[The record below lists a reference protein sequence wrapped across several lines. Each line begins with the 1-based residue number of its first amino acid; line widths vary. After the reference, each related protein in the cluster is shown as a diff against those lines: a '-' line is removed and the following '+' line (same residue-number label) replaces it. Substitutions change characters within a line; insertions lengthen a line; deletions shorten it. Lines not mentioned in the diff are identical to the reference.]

1 MSDENRVNEAEA
13 NTEEQPVAETPTGED
28 APVLEES
35 PEEGS
40 AQAVADTDGDS
51 EDAAVAEAEVE
62 AVAETEAEAVTEA
75 ETEAAAESEVEA
87 AAETEVEATTETEVE
102 ATTETEVEAVAETE
116 AEAATEPEVEAVAEA
131 EAEAATEPEVEAV
144 AETEAEAAT
153 EPEVEAVAETE
164 AEAAAEAVAEVASVE
179 ADTDSGQE
187 EQQARTLNR
196 VEGPAIFNRAKQG
209 NQRRNPRHV
218 GNDVRIDEIDYKNIQ
233 VLSRFVDNYGRIHN
247 RRKTRVTAK
256 LQRKVTRAIK
266 RARHLAL
273 MPYTGEHIRITGR
286 RG

>member
-1 MSDENRVNEAEA
+1 MPDENRMSEAEA
-13 NTEEQPVAETPTGED
+13 KSEEQPVAETPTGED
-28 APVLEES
+28 APVLEGSPDES
-35 PEEGS
+35 V

-51 EDAAVAEAEVE
+51 EVE
-62 AVAETEAEAVTEA
+62 AVAEP
-75 ETEAAAESEVEA
+75 ES
-87 AAETEVEATTETEVE
+87 
-102 ATTETEVEAVAETE
+102 
-116 AEAATEPEVEAVAEA
+116 EAATETAAVAEPA
-131 EAEAATEPEVEAV
+131 AV
-144 AETEAEAAT
+144 ASAGPDA
-153 EPEVEAVAETE
+153 
-164 AEAAAEAVAEVASVE
+164 
-179 ADTDSGQE
+179 DSGRGEQE
-187 EQQARTLNR
+187 TPTFNR
-196 VEGPAIFNRAKQG
+196 VEGPAIFNRARQG

-256 LQRKVTRAIK
+256 MQRKVTRAIK

>member
-1 MSDENRVNEAEA
+1 MSDENRVNETEA
-13 NTEEQPVAETPTGED
+13 NSEEQPVSETSTGEN

-35 PEEGS
+35 PEES
-40 AQAVADTDGDS
+40 AAQAVADADGDS
-51 EDAAVAEAEVE
+51 
-62 AVAETEAEAVTEA
+62 
-75 ETEAAAESEVEA
+75 
-87 AAETEVEATTETEVE
+87 
-102 ATTETEVEAVAETE
+102 
-116 AEAATEPEVEAVAEA
+116 
-131 EAEAATEPEVEAV
+131 
-144 AETEAEAAT
+144 
-153 EPEVEAVAETE
+153 E
-164 AEAAAEAVAEVASVE
+164 AEAAAEAAAEPEVEPVAEPEAEAATETAAAAEPAAVAS
-179 ADTDSGQE
+179 AGPDADSGRGEQE
-187 EQQARTLNR
+187 TPTFNR
-196 VEGPAIFNRAKQG
+196 VEGPAIFNRARQG

-256 LQRKVTRAIK
+256 MQRKVTRAIK

>member
-13 NTEEQPVAETPTGED
+13 NSEEQPVSETSTGEN

-35 PEEGS
+35 PEES
-40 AQAVADTDGDS
+40 AAQAVADADGDS
-51 EDAAVAEAEVE
+51 EA
-62 AVAETEAEAVTEA
+62 
-75 ETEAAAESEVEA
+75 EAAAEPEVEP
-87 AAETEVEATTETEVE
+87 
-102 ATTETEVEAVAETE
+102 VAEPE
-116 AEAATEPEVEAVAEA
+116 AEAATETA
-131 EAEAATEPEVEAV
+131 
-144 AETEAEAAT
+144 
-153 EPEVEAVAETE
+153 
-164 AEAAAEAVAEVASVE
+164 AAAEPAAVASAGPD
-179 ADTDSGQE
+179 ADSGRGEQE
-187 EQQARTLNR
+187 TPTFNR
-196 VEGPAIFNRAKQG
+196 VEGPAIFNRARQG

-256 LQRKVTRAIK
+256 MQRKVTRAIK

>member
-1 MSDENRVNEAEA
+1 MSDETKMNEAEES
-13 NTEEQPVAETPTGED
+13 TEEQPAAETQTEED

-35 PEEGS
+35 PAES
-40 AQAVADTDGDS
+40 APQAEAEAAVEPEA
-51 EDAAVAEAEVE
+51 EAVAEPEAEAAPEPEVEAVAEPVAE
-62 AVAETEAEAVTEA
+62 AVAETEAEP
-75 ETEAAAESEVEA
+75 
-87 AAETEVEATTETEVE
+87 
-102 ATTETEVEAVAETE
+102 VAETVSE
-116 AEAATEPEVEAVAEA
+116 GAEEAADEASAESDAGSSQPEQPVI
-131 EAEAATEPEVEAV
+131 
-144 AETEAEAAT
+144 
-153 EPEVEAVAETE
+153 
-164 AEAAAEAVAEVASVE
+164 SF
-179 ADTDSGQE
+179 
-187 EQQARTLNR
+187 NR

-218 GNDVRIDEIDYKNIQ
+218 GNDVRIDEIGYKNVQ

-256 LQRKVTRAIK
+256 MQRKVTRAIK

>member
-28 APVLEES
+28 APVLEEGA
-35 PEEGS
+35 E
-40 AQAVADTDGDS
+40 QAVADTDRDS
-51 EDAAVAEAEVE
+51 EDAAVAEPEVE
-62 AVAETEAEAVTEA
+62 VVA
-75 ETEAAAESEVEA
+75 
-87 AAETEVEATTETEVE
+87 
-102 ATTETEVEAVAETE
+102 ETEVEAVAEPE
-116 AEAATEPEVEAVAEA
+116 AEAVEEPVAV
-131 EAEAATEPEVEAV
+131 
-144 AETEAEAAT
+144 
-153 EPEVEAVAETE
+153 
-164 AEAAAEAVAEVASVE
+164 AAAEP
-179 ADTDSGQE
+179 ADTDSSQE
-187 EQQARTLNR
+187 DQEGPTFNR
-196 VEGPAIFNRAKQG
+196 VEGPAIYNRARQG

>member
-1 MSDENRVNEAEA
+1 MSDETKMNEAEES
-13 NTEEQPVAETPTGED
+13 TEEQPAAETQTEED

-35 PEEGS
+35 PTES
-40 AQAVADTDGDS
+40 APQAES
-51 EDAAVAEAEVE
+51 EAAVEPEAE
-62 AVAETEAEAVTEA
+62 AVAE
-75 ETEAAAESEVEA
+75 
-87 AAETEVEATTETEVE
+87 
-102 ATTETEVEAVAETE
+102 
-116 AEAATEPEVEAVAEA
+116 P
-131 EAEAATEPEVEAV
+131 
-144 AETEAEAAT
+144 
-153 EPEVEAVAETE
+153 E
-164 AEAAAEAVAEVASVE
+164 AEAAAEPEAEAVAEPEAEAVAEPE
-179 ADTDSGQE
+179 AEAVAEPVAEAAPVSASAESDAGSSQQE
-187 EQQARTLNR
+187 QPAISFNR

-218 GNDVRIDEIDYKNIQ
+218 GNDVRIDEIGYKNVQ

-256 LQRKVTRAIK
+256 MQRKVTRAIK

>member
-1 MSDENRVNEAEA
+1 MSDENRISEAEA
-13 NTEEQPVAETPTGED
+13 KSEEQPVAETPTGED

-35 PEEGS
+35 PDES
-40 AQAVADTDGDS
+40 VAQAVADSDGDS
-51 EDAAVAEAEVE
+51 E
-62 AVAETEAEAVTEA
+62 
-75 ETEAAAESEVEA
+75 
-87 AAETEVEATTETEVE
+87 
-102 ATTETEVEAVAETE
+102 
-116 AEAATEPEVEAVAEA
+116 
-131 EAEAATEPEVEAV
+131 
-144 AETEAEAAT
+144 
-153 EPEVEAVAETE
+153 
-164 AEAAAEAVAEVASVE
+164 AEAVAEPEVETVAEPEAETATETAAAAEPVAVASAGPD
-179 ADTDSGQE
+179 ADGGRGEQE
-187 EQQARTLNR
+187 TPTFNR
-196 VEGPAIFNRAKQG
+196 VEGPAIFNRARQG

-256 LQRKVTRAIK
+256 MQRKVTRAIK